1 MIIFQI
7 TERSLRLLC
16 LYFKTYITSAD
27 DKFQKRQVMKKNIL
41 TLLAVLI
48 GIGAQAQT
56 GSETNQGNSQS
67 DEIKT
72 LFSNTGGIG
81 WWVSPDFEW
90 TQFEGD
96 DVFLGGLSGGII
108 INHSFSL
115 GLGGYGILNSQ
126 NLRYSGINDTAD
138 VYLYGGYGGLKLEF
152 RLNPLNLVHVAF
164 PLLIGGGGVA
174 YSTWGHEDWN
184 SYMDPDDYDYA
195 YAWDSYFVIEPGV
208 VIGINLLRFMRLDA
222 GVSYRYAPGI
232 ELPRTS
238 SNLLNGFGAN
248 ISLKFGSF

>member
-1 MIIFQI
+1 
-7 TERSLRLLC
+7 
-16 LYFKTYITSAD
+16 
-27 DKFQKRQVMKKNIL
+27 MKKNFL

-48 GIGAQAQT
+48 GIGVQAQT
-56 GSETNQGNSQS
+56 GSETNQVNSQS

-138 VYLYGGYGGLKLEF
+138 VYLYGGYDRVSRVQFSCYASDFPDRSGHRRRYDRDHRSILDTGGI
-152 RLNPLNLVHVAF
+152 PCQ
-164 PLLIGGGGVA
+164 
-174 YSTWGHEDWN
+174 
-184 SYMDPDDYDYA
+184 
-195 YAWDSYFVIEPGV
+195 
-208 VIGINLLRFMRLDA
+208 
-222 GVSYRYAPGI
+222 
-232 ELPRTS
+232 
-238 SNLLNGFGAN
+238 
-248 ISLKFGSF
+248 